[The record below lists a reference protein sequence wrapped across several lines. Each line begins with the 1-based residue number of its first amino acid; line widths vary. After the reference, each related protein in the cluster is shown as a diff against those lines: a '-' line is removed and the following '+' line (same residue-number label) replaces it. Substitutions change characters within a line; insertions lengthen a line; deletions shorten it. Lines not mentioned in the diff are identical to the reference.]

1 MKLRQ
6 NYYELEEFIHREIQD
21 YVCKSAQ
28 EGFKLSI
35 QSSYKLYKNLHTNTI
50 RADIQKERVNIVNA
64 IPIYNTSQKNNKKYT
79 PDIILYTDNNR
90 EIYCEISVYKSV
102 NTADYFDEWKV
113 LGKTVIEIRK
123 TEIMDMHLDGYRLS
137 KDLIISY
144 LYDPILDK
152 ARKQKISES
161 QKIIDKSNNI
171 ISKHKNLN
179 KENNVKEN
187 NSKEKIREKEYKEF
201 DDKVNYNIKKNLN
214 NLNENNILIKEY
226 VDKRTD
232 KQKRSD
238 KRNGREPK
246 KELVYFDVKANKEA
260 RIIYAVI
267 MKNSKRAYRSIP
279 AIIGKYLRDD
289 GYKVGVAGK
298 KRK

>member
-152 ARKQKISES
+152 ARKQKISE
-161 QKIIDKSNNI
+161 
-171 ISKHKNLN
+171 
-179 KENNVKEN
+179 
-187 NSKEKIREKEYKEF
+187 
-201 DDKVNYNIKKNLN
+201 
-214 NLNENNILIKEY
+214 
-226 VDKRTD
+226 
-232 KQKRSD
+232 
-238 KRNGREPK
+238 
-246 KELVYFDVKANKEA
+246 
-260 RIIYAVI
+260 
-267 MKNSKRAYRSIP
+267 
-279 AIIGKYLRDD
+279 
-289 GYKVGVAGK
+289 
-298 KRK
+298 